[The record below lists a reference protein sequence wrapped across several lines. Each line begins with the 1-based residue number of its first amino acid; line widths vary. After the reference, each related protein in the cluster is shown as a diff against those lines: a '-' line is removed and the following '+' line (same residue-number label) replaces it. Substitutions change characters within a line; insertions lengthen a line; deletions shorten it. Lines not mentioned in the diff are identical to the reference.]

1 MTSIFQLAANLQAM
15 LTQQNY
21 LETGGGLPGPLT
33 MSCHLQH
40 QGRMSLE
47 REWMFFTFIP
57 LRLRGKGQ
65 IFLRTKVGEGRG
77 LGDIHSK
84 KITRK
89 VIRACI
95 YWPLPCA
102 EWVTFFY
109 ALSYSKLANLCL
121 VCFYFNRITKCLK
134 KIVNHRRYL
143 GTCQFL
149 LCFYFCFPSFLKG
162 LTEVSWNIL
171 LMPVTLR

>member
-1 MTSIFQLAANLQAM
+1 MLADECIVERNAARWGLGCSLLLTARQDRWLYTAIPQCRPAQNMTSIFQLAANLQAM

-40 QGRMSLE
+40 QGLMSLE

-57 LRLRGKGQ
+57 RRLRGKEQ

-84 KITRK
+84 KIKRK

-95 YWPLPCA
+95 YWPLALC
-102 EWVTFFY
+102 WV
-109 ALSYSKLANLCL
+109 SD
-121 VCFYFNRITKCLK
+121 
-134 KIVNHRRYL
+134 
-143 GTCQFL
+143 FL
-149 LCFYFCFPSFLKG
+149 LRI
-162 LTEVSWNIL
+162 IL
-171 LMPVTLR
+171 LKAS